1 MKYCSKCGT
10 KLIMKK
16 NGIDGL
22 VPYCPR
28 CQQL

>member
-16 NGIDGL
+16 NWIDCL
-22 VPYCPR
+22 VPYCSR